1 MVSFRKQTTLEE
13 YKMTKKFFSVL
24 LVVVLAIGVCGCSET
39 SPIIEGVQQSE
50 YDNLEKNTTI

>member
-1 MVSFRKQTTLEE
+1 
-13 YKMTKKFFSVL
+13 MTKKFFSVL